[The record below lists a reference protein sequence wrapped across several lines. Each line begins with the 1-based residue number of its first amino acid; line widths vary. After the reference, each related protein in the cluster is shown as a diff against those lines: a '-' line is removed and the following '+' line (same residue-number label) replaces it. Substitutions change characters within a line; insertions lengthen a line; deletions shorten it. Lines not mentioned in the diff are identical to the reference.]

1 MSRRKA
7 ATGEPM
13 EGISLQSAILQFGLM
28 SLIFYL
34 WSTPFIQ
41 PVKILVV
48 LFHEISHGLMAI
60 ASGGRVLRIWISA
73 EEGGACETE
82 GGMPLLIVSAGY
94 LGSMLFGGT
103 ILFLSRFRSAV
114 PLVSGFLV
122 LLLLSATVTVLHD
135 TESRTYAAAFAGA
148 FILLGF
154 LTPGLLGGFVLR
166 VVGTISCLYSIIDI
180 YWDVLADRGG
190 YQIENDAVIFSE
202 LSGIPA
208 QTVGLAWLV
217 ASVVFFLFVL
227 KLTLTATPD
236 TTPSPAPARQAHAR
250 A

>member
-1 MSRRKA
+1 
-7 ATGEPM
+7 M
-13 EGISLQSAILQFGLM
+13 EGISLQSAILQFSLM

-34 WSTPFIQ
+34 WSSPVIH

-48 LFHEISHGLMAI
+48 LFHEMSHGLMAL
-60 ASGGRVLRIWISA
+60 ATGGEVIRIWISA

-114 PLVSGFLV
+114 PVVFGFLV
-122 LLLLSATVTVLHD
+122 LMLLSAIVTVLHD
-135 TESRTYAAAFAGA
+135 TESRTYAAAFAGT
-148 FILLGF
+148 FIVLGF
-154 LTPGLLGGFVLR
+154 LTPGLLGGFLLR

-190 YQIENDAVIFSE
+190 YQVENDAVIFSQ

-208 QTVGLAWLV
+208 QTVGLAWLIGS
-217 ASVVFFLFVL
+217 AIFFLFVL
-227 KLTLTATPD
+227 KLTLAATPEA
-236 TTPSPAPARQAHAR
+236 TPSPSTARQAPARA
-250 A
+250 